1 VRFVEKI
8 FKALSCSWRIEILRL
23 LKNGEACQCEIIKQI
38 PLDATTLSRH
48 IKILKEASLILER
61 REGTKKLLRLRDKR
75 ILDILK
81 IAEELSKQ

>member
-1 VRFVEKI
+1 MEKI

-23 LKNGEACQCEIIKQI
+23 LKNGEVCQCEIKKQI
-38 PLDATTLSRH
+38 PLDVTTLSRH

-61 REGTKKLLRLRDKR
+61 RDGTKKLLRLRDKR

>member
-1 VRFVEKI
+1 MEKI

-23 LKNGEACQCEIIKQI
+23 LKNGEVCQCEIIKQI
-38 PLDATTLSRH
+38 PLDVTTLSRH

-61 REGTKKLLRLRDKR
+61 RDGTKKLLRLRDKR